1 MAPSR
6 DKLQSLSRYFTDL
19 PNSLFLFFFPLFI
32 LVNDFEIFK
41 VEKIE
46 SQLFD
51 SLDRSIFFSILEEI
65 FATHDFEKRSRD
77 GGGGRES
84 YYHTV
89 SISRKNNFSLITTTF
104 QRCNLSSEM
113 NQFFMQF
120 YLARQTKRKVSLCPS
135 TYRL

>member
-51 SLDRSIFFSILEEI
+51 SLDRSIFFSI
-65 FATHDFEKRSRD
+65 FTMYDFKQRSRD
-77 GGGGRES
+77 EGGGRKS
-84 YYHTV
+84 YYHTI

-120 YLARQTKRKVSLCPS
+120 YLARQTKRKVPLCPS